1 MDFIEVNGVIF
12 EEKDTGIILD
22 EKFFIIDQCHKL
34 QVFEDNKKNKYFEN
48 ILIKTKIIYNIY
60 FQKLIY
66 YVLQK

>member
-1 MDFIEVNGVIF
+1 VIF

-60 FQKLIY
+60 F
-66 YVLQK
+66 